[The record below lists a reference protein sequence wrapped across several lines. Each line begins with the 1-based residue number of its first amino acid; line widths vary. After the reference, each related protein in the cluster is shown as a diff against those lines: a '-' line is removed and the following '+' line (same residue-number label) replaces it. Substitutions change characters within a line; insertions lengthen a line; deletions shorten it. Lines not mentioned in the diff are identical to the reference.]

1 MIFFLIFSLLLIIFF
16 TIFLVLDPRLKL
28 AYHRRNNWEERFINE
43 ARKTITDL
51 YENRYAPAANELVED
66 DDNLLEDDLFCHIY
80 KKRRLSNEN
89 ELDLYLGTPIV
100 SGEVN
105 LLQWWKV

>member
-1 MIFFLIFSLLLIIFF
+1 MIDFDFFSFINVFF

-28 AYHRRNNWEERFINE
+28 AYHKSNDWEERFINE

-51 YENRYAPAANELVED
+51 YNQYAPAAIEPIE
-66 DDNLLEDDLFCHIY
+66 DDNLPKDDLFNHIY

-100 SGEVN
+100 PGEVN
-105 LLQWWKV
+105 LLQW

>member
-1 MIFFLIFSLLLIIFF
+1 MIFFLIFSFLLIIFF

-51 YENRYAPAANELVED
+51 YENRYAPAAKELVEN

-80 KKRRLSNEN
+80 KKRRLSNKN
-89 ELDLYLGTPIV
+89 ELDLYFETPIIPD
-100 SGEVN
+100 EVN
-105 LLQWWKV
+105 LL